1 MMARWIMTGN
11 PQEDITG
18 FNMARLHPF
27 QNNPEYRRHRT
38 VESLGMVYQCH
49 YPSQSMKTARGAKT
63 SAVYD
68 RLKQNG
74 AYFRDVSGWEGAD
87 WFAPAGQQPV
97 IENHSWGRE
106 SWFSCWE
113 AEHRAARENVVLM
126 DMSFMPKFLVQG
138 KDSGRVLDY
147 ICANAVNGPAG
158 RITYTPCLNS
168 QGRLMADLTVTKLA
182 PDRFFVVVTDTI
194 HRHALTWIQ
203 RHISDD
209 AHAFVTDMTSAYAQ
223 VNVQG
228 PRSRALLQ
236 SVTDTDLS
244 NEAFPFRQAK
254 EIAIGFGRVLCVRVT
269 YVGELGYELYIPTE
283 QAVHVYDILAEAG
296 KVFDLTHAGLKALN
310 SLRLEKG
317 YRDYGHDMDNTDDPY
332 EAGLGFTVRLDKQEN
347 FIGKEACIAKK
358 AAGPLKRR
366 LAQVL
371 VKDPEP
377 LLYHAE
383 VIFRNGKPA
392 GYVRSGSYGHTLGG
406 AVGLFM
412 IEADEPVYQAYVKNS
427 TWDIDIAGKMF
438 PAAVSLTPLY
448 DPKKKKIKR

>member
-1 MMARWIMTGN
+1 
-11 PQEDITG
+11 
-18 FNMARLHPF
+18 
-27 QNNPEYRRHRT
+27 
-38 VESLGMVYQCH
+38 
-49 YPSQSMKTARGAKT
+49 
-63 SAVYD
+63 
-68 RLKQNG
+68 
-74 AYFRDVSGWEGAD
+74 
-87 WFAPAGQQPV
+87 
-97 IENHSWGRE
+97 
-106 SWFSCWE
+106 
-113 AEHRAARENVVLM
+113 
-126 DMSFMPKFLVQG
+126 MPKFLVQG

-158 RITYTPCLNS
+158 RITYTTCLNS

-203 RHISDD
+203 RHIPED

-228 PRSRALLQ
+228 PRSRELLQ

-244 NEAFPFRQAK
+244 SGAFPFRQAR
-254 EIAIGFGRVLCVRVT
+254 EIAVGFSRVLCVRIT

-283 QAVHVYDILAEAG
+283 QAAHVYDILVAAG
-296 KVFDLTHAGLKALN
+296 KTFGLSHAGLKALG

-332 EAGLGFTVRLDKQEN
+332 EAGLGFTVRLDKPGD
-347 FIGKEACIAKK
+347 FIGKAACAARKG
-358 AAGPLKRR
+358 AGPLKRR
-366 LAQVL
+366 LAKVL

-383 VIFRNGKPA
+383 VIYRNGSPI

-412 IEADEPVYQAYVKNS
+412 IEADEPVDDAYVKNG
-427 TWDIDIAGKMF
+427 TWEIDIAGNIY
-438 PAAVSLTPLY
+438 PAAVSLSPLY
-448 DPKKKKIKR
+448 DPEMAKIR